1 MSKYDYNFT
10 ARLLHQIALQKPV
23 AEVSFDIENLSVK
36 KKDKQFA
43 DNHVFVS
50 GLARSGTT
58 ILLRYLYQTDVFKSL
73 TYLDMPFVLMPNIWK
88 KISYKKPSTE
98 VKERAHQDGIMVGFD
113 SPEAFEE
120 VFWRVFCGDQYIGN
134 DKLQLHEADDD
145 ILEKFKVYVT
155 NILLSSN
162 SPNQSRYLSKN
173 NNNVLR
179 FSSLQK
185 AMPNAQIIIPFRD
198 PLQQAFSLLTQHN
211 HFCKKQSEDRF
222 SLKYMNWLGH
232 FEFGLNQRSFYLG
245 DEEAFKKMLDYEK
258 TDINFWLA
266 NWKNYYKYV
275 NKQYTENRLF
285 FNYDDFCR
293 HPQLTMDK
301 LFEKIRV
308 TSSPIQLEPFKPS
321 AKMVT
326 GYNEELVAECNSIY
340 RELDKKYQLW
350 FNELTS

>member
-1 MSKYDYNFT
+1 MSKSDYNFT

-43 DNHVFVS
+43 GNHVFVS

-58 ILLRYLYQTDVFKSL
+58 ILLRYLYQTGAFKSL

-98 VKERAHQDGIMVGFD
+98 VKERAHKDGIMVGFD

-120 VFWRVFCGDQYIGN
+120 VFWRVFCGEQYIGN
-134 DKLQLHEADDD
+134 NRLQLHEVDDD
-145 ILEKFKVYVT
+145 ILEKFKAYVN
-155 NILLSSN
+155 NILLSSD
-162 SPNQSRYLSKN
+162 SAKQSLYLSKN

-179 FSSLQK
+179 FKSIQK
-185 AMPNAQIIIPFRD
+185 AMPNASIIVPFRD

-211 HFCKKQSEDRF
+211 HFSKKQSEDKF
-222 SLKYMNWLGH
+222 SLKYMDWLGH
-232 FEFGLNQRSFYLG
+232 FEFGLNQKSFYLG
-245 DEEAFKKMLDYEK
+245 DEEVFKEMADYDK
-258 TDINFWLA
+258 TDINFWLV

-275 NKQYTENRLF
+275 NEHYTENTLF
-285 FNYDDFCR
+285 FNYDAFCR
-293 HPQLTMDK
+293 HPQLVIDK
-301 LFEKIRV
+301 LFEKIAV
-308 TSSPIQLEPFKPS
+308 TSSPIELEPFNPS
-321 AKMVT
+321 VKIVT
-326 GYNEELVAECNSIY
+326 GYNEGLVAECNAIS
-340 RELDKKYQLW
+340 RELDKKYHLW